1 MVFIFV
7 GIYFLSINIEINGK
21 TIDIVALLRTF
32 FRLDNHVNWE
42 MGKAMLAIGAIVT
55 VAYVGF
61 VAMMNQIKLEHGEAI
76 EKRFE
81 RIDAK
86 ARAKDSKLQK
96 DKVKKPK
103 IAKAKNI
110 SEKQKEVK

>member
-1 MVFIFV
+1 
-7 GIYFLSINIEINGK
+7 
-21 TIDIVALLRTF
+21 
-32 FRLDNHVNWE
+32 
-42 MGKAMLAIGAIVT
+42 MGKAMLAIGAILT

-86 ARAKDSKLQK
+86 ARAKDSKPQK
-96 DKVKKPK
+96 DKVRKPK

-110 SEKQKEVK
+110 SKKQNKVK